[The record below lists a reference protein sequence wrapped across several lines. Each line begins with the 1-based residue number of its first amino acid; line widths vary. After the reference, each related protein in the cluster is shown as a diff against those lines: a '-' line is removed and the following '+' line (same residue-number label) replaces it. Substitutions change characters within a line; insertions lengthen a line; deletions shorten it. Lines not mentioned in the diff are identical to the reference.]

1 MDIARIVAALPF
13 QAVVSRMKLLA
24 ISLDTG
30 GRLVYCNDHF
40 LSLSGWSLPDI
51 VGCDWFE
58 RFVPA
63 AIDKDVRRVFAG
75 LLEDMPDTW
84 QHENP
89 IATRYGKRLL
99 VRWHSSAV
107 RDVSGRIVGV
117 ASIGE
122 NVSEQHVIEDDL
134 LEASARERRHLAADL
149 HDGLGQTLYG
159 ASLLA
164 TALEKTAHTAGLE
177 FTRELRRLSSIIAA
191 AIGTCH
197 QVAHGLSPLT
207 ESRGDLV
214 RALHDLT
221 RMSRNDATQVSLR
234 IIDNAPLQMP
244 VANADHLFR
253 LAQETLANALK
264 HAAATCIRMSL
275 DITPTSVILA
285 VEDNGI
291 GMPELPI
298 VSDRLGLKLMRYRAR
313 MIGATL
319 ETLRID
325 PHGTRIVC
333 KCPQGKLER
342 RGGPRS

>member
-1 MDIARIVAALPF
+1 MDIARKVAALPF
-13 QAVVSRMKLLA
+13 QEVVSHMKLLA

-30 GRLVYCNDHF
+30 GKLVYCNDHF
-40 LSLSGWSLPDI
+40 LSLSGWTLPDV

-63 AIDKDVRRVFAG
+63 AIDEDVRRVFAG
-75 LLEDMPDTW
+75 LLEDLPDAW

-89 IATRYGKRLL
+89 IVTRYCNRLL

-107 RDVSGRIVGV
+107 RDTSGRIVGV

-122 NVSEQHVIEDDL
+122 NVSEQRALEGEL
-134 LEASARERRHLAADL
+134 LEVCDRERRHLAADL
-149 HDGLGQTLYG
+149 HDGLGQTLFG
-159 ASLLA
+159 ASLIA
-164 TALEKTAHTAGLE
+164 TALEETAHTGGLE
-177 FTRELRRLSSIIAA
+177 FTQDLRHLRSIISS
-191 AIGTCH
+191 AIETCH
-197 QVAHGLSPLT
+197 QIAQGLSPLT

-221 RMSRNDATQVSLR
+221 RMSRNDATQVLLT
-234 IIDNAPLQMP
+234 IIDSAPLQMP
-244 VANADHLFR
+244 AASLDHLFR

-275 DITPTSVILA
+275 DVTLSSVILT
-285 VEDNGI
+285 VEDDGI
-291 GMPELPI
+291 GMPERPI
-298 VSDRLGLKLMRYRAR
+298 VSDRLGLKLMRYRAH

-325 PHGTRIVC
+325 PHGTRIIC
-333 KCPQGKLER
+333 KCPQGKLK
-342 RGGPRS
+342 

>member
-1 MDIARIVAALPF
+1 
-13 QAVVSRMKLLA
+13 MKLLA

-40 LSLSGWSLPDI
+40 LTLSGWSLPDI
-51 VGCDWFE
+51 IGCDWFE

-122 NVSEQHVIEDDL
+122 NVSEQHVLEGDL

-159 ASLLA
+159 ASLIA
-164 TALEKTAHTAGLE
+164 SAVEMTARRAGLE
-177 FTRELRRLSSIIAA
+177 ITQDLRHLVSIINS
-191 AIGTCH
+191 AIDTCH
-197 QVAHGLSPLT
+197 QIAQGLSPLT

-221 RMSRNDATQVSLR
+221 RMSTNHPTQVSLTV
-234 IIDNAPLQMP
+234 IDSAPLQMP
-244 VANADHLFR
+244 AASLDHLFR
-253 LAQETLANALK
+253 LAQEALANALK

-275 DITPTSVILA
+275 HITPSSVGLA
-285 VEDNGI
+285 VEDDGI
-291 GMPELPI
+291 GMPERPI

-319 ETLRID
+319 KILRIA
-325 PHGTRIVC
+325 PHGTRIIC
-333 KCPQGKLER
+333 KCPQGKVK
-342 RGGPRS
+342 